1 MKRVVVRTVAALA
14 AVVLVSSAC
23 GGDSDDRAEGTTVS
37 TEPGVIAS
45 PDDALD
51 AVILADSLA
60 QGGWPQRW
68 AELVEADLD
77 VEVVVHDHSVT
88 GRADYDV
95 LLQRS
100 EVREALRDAEV
111 VFISPDP
118 DYLRDACPPGTS
130 LDCVTEFSGQY
141 REQWSVWLDQIGEL
155 ATDAVLRSA
164 KSWTWLAP
172 IDRRAGLV
180 EFMDQMAEE
189 TLAHGGLVADM
200 NQALTGADYSDE
212 PPPDWIDTAGHLTG
226 PGADKMAELLHE
238 LGYEAAT

>member
-1 MKRVVVRTVAALA
+1 MKRVAVRIVAALA
-14 AVVLVSSAC
+14 AIALVSGAC
-23 GGDSDDRAEGTTVS
+23 GSDSDNEAAETPVGTEAV
-37 TEPGVIAS
+37 VITS

-51 AVILADSLA
+51 VVILADSIA

-68 AELVEADLD
+68 AELIEADLD
-77 VEVVVHDHSVT
+77 VEVVLHDHSVN

-189 TLAHGGLVADM
+189 TLEHGGLLADM

-212 PPPDWIDTAGHLTG
+212 PPPDWIDTTGHLTG

-238 LGYEAAT
+238 LGYGAAT

>member
-1 MKRVVVRTVAALA
+1 MKRVAVQTVAALA
-14 AVVLVSSAC
+14 AIALVSGAC
-23 GGDSDDRAEGTTVS
+23 GSDSDDQAEETTVD
-37 TEPGVIAS
+37 TEAGVIAS

-51 AVILADSLA
+51 VVILADSLA

-68 AELVEADLD
+68 ADFIEADLD
-77 VEVVVHDHSVT
+77 AEVVLHDLSVN
-88 GRADYDV
+88 GRVDYDV

-100 EVREALRDAEV
+100 EVREALQDAEV

-141 REQWSVWLDQIGEL
+141 REQWSVWLDQIGQL
-155 ATDAVLRSA
+155 SNDAVLRSA

-200 NQALTGADYSDE
+200 NRALTGADYSDE
-212 PPPDWIDTAGHLTG
+212 PPPDWVDTTGHLTG

-238 LGYEAAT
+238 LGYEAAS